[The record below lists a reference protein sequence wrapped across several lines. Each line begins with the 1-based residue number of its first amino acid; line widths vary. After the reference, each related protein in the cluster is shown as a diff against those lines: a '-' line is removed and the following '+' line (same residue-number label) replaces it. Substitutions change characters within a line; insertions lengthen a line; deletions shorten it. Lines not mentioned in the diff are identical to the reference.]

1 MNAIVDAAIGRSR
14 TVLATLALLLL
25 AGAYTYVTIPK
36 EANPD
41 VNVGIIYVSMSLAGI
56 SPEDAERLM
65 VRPMEEELRTIEGVK
80 EMTASAYEG
89 GGNVVLEFEAGFDV
103 DQALQDVRE
112 AVDKVEPDLPPDADE
127 PSVNEVNV
135 SLFPVLVVTLS
146 GDLPERTLL
155 RLARDLRD
163 SIEGIPPVLEV
174 SIGGDREEMVEI
186 VIDPMLVES
195 YGLNGNDVISMV
207 QRQNRLV
214 AAGTLDTGAGR
225 FAIKVPGLL
234 EDLDDI
240 MDLPL
245 SVDGD
250 AVVQFGDVADIRRT
264 FKDPEGFARV
274 DGKPAVALEITKR
287 TGENVIDTI
296 SAVRAAVEEE
306 RRFWPDQVEVT
317 YSQDQSEDIE
327 SMLTDLQNNVISAV
341 LLVMIV
347 VVGALGLRTGA
358 FVGVA
363 IPGSF
368 LTGMLVLGTMGL
380 TVNIVVLFALIL
392 AVGML
397 VDGAIVVTEYADR
410 KMTEGL
416 TKKEAYALAAKRMAW
431 PITASTATTLAAFLP
446 LLFWPGVVGEF
457 MKFLPIT
464 LVATLAASLAMALV
478 FVPTLGSVLG
488 KPGQANPAAMKALA
502 ASEQGSLDD
511 IGGFTG
517 RYVRALNGALRRPG
531 LVVATAAA
539 VLVGV
544 WWYYGNHGNGV
555 EFFPDVE
562 PEQAIV
568 LVHARG
574 NLSIHEQD
582 ALVRDV
588 EREVLALSDEFA
600 SVYTRTG
607 GSQGAGG
614 GQDLAE
620 DVIGQITIELVDWEQ
635 RRPAD
640 EILDDIRARTADL
653 AGIHVETREPD
664 AGPPVGKPVQV
675 ELASRFPDLLP
686 EATEQVR
693 GFMDGLD
700 GLVDLEDSRP
710 VPGIEWEMTVDRAQA
725 SKYGVDVSAIGDTIK
740 LVTNGLTIDTYR
752 PDDTD
757 EEIDIVVRY
766 PERWRSLDQLD
777 QIRIVTGSGTGVPAS
792 NFVERVAEPRTGT
805 LNRTGGRRVMTV
817 KADVRPGVL
826 PATKVEEIRQWL
838 ETGPLDERVSY
849 TFKGEDEEQQA
860 AAGFLGKAFMVALF
874 IMAIILVTQFNS
886 FYSAFLILTA
896 VVMSTVGVLIG
907 LLVTGQ
913 PFGIVMTGI
922 GVIALAGI
930 VVNNNIVLIDT
941 YDRLKRISKTPREAI
956 LRTGAQRLRPVMLTT
971 VTTILGLMPMVLGT
985 NIDFVGREVAIGA
998 PSTQWWSSL
1007 STAVV
1012 FGLAFATLLTL
1023 IVTPCALQVRAN
1035 VAAWRDRRRERRAA
1049 DKAAE
1054 DAGAAAGTAEGAY
1067 SKAAE

>member
-1 MNAIVDAAIGRSR
+1 MNAIIDAAVGRAR
-14 TVLATLALLLL
+14 TVLATLVLLLI
-25 AGAYTYVTIPK
+25 AGGYTYVTIPK
-36 EANPD
+36 ESNPD
-41 VNVGIIYVSMSLAGI
+41 VNVGIIYVSMTLAGV

-112 AVDKVEPDLPPDADE
+112 AVDNVEPDLPPDADE

-146 GDLPERTLL
+146 GELPERALV

-163 SIEGIPPVLEV
+163 TIESIPSVLEV

-186 VIDPMLVES
+186 VVDPMLVES
-195 YGLNGNDVISMV
+195 YGLNGADVITMV

-234 EDLDDI
+234 EDIDDI
-240 MDLPL
+240 MGLPL
-245 SVDGD
+245 AVSGD
-250 AVVQFGDVADIRRT
+250 AVVEFGDVAEIRRT

-274 DGKPAVALEITKR
+274 DGKPAVALEISKR

-296 SAVRAAVEEE
+296 AAVRAAVEEE
-306 RRFWPDQVEVT
+306 RRFWPDRIDVT
-317 YSQDQSEDIE
+317 YSQDQSEEIE

-368 LTGMLVLGTMGL
+368 LTGMLVLGVMGL

-416 TKKEAYALAAKRMAW
+416 SKREAYALAAKRMAW

-464 LVATLAASLAMALV
+464 LVATLTASLAMALV

-488 KPGQANPAAMKALA
+488 KPGQADPAAMKALA
-502 ASEQGSLDD
+502 ASEKGSLDD

-517 RYVRALNGALRRPG
+517 RYIRVLGAALRRPG
-531 LVVATAAA
+531 LVVASAAA

-574 NLSIHEQD
+574 NLSIWEKD

-607 GSQGAGG
+607 GGDGG
-614 GQDLAE
+614 GQDVAE
-620 DVIGQITIELVDWEQ
+620 DVIAQISIELVDWQ
-635 RRPAD
+635 RRRPAD
-640 EILDDIRARTADL
+640 EILEDIRSRTADL
-653 AGIHVETREPD
+653 AGIQVETREPE

-675 ELASRFPDLLP
+675 ELASRFPELLP
-686 EATEQVR
+686 EATRQVR
-693 GFMDGLD
+693 EYMEGMD

-710 VPGIEWEMTVDRAQA
+710 VPGIEWEMAVDRAQA

-740 LVTNGLTIDTYR
+740 LVTNGLIIDTYR

-766 PERWRSLDQLD
+766 PERWRTLEQLD
-777 QIRIVTGSGTGVPAS
+777 QVRVVTGSGGGVPAS
-792 NFVERVAEPRTGT
+792 NFVERIAEPRTGT
-805 LNRTGGRRVMTV
+805 LNRTGGRRVMSV
-817 KADVRPGVL
+817 KADVLPGVL
-826 PATKVEEIRQWL
+826 PATKVEELRDWL
-838 ETGPLDERVSY
+838 ATGPLDERVSY

-860 AAGFLGKAFMVALF
+860 AASFLSKAFAVALF
-874 IMAIILVTQFNS
+874 VMAIILVTQFNS

-907 LLVTGQ
+907 LLATGQ

-941 YDRLKRISKTPREAI
+941 YDRLKTIAPTPREAI
-956 LRTGAQRLRPVMLTT
+956 LHTGAQRLRPVMLTT

-985 NIDFVGREVAIGA
+985 NIDFVGRDVAVGA
-998 PSTQWWSSL
+998 PSTQWWASL

-1023 IVTPCALQVRAN
+1023 VFTPCALQVRAN
-1035 VAAWRDRRRERRAA
+1035 VADWRRRRRERRDAA
-1049 DKAAE
+1049 RAAAE
-1054 DAGAAAGTAEGAY
+1054 AGAAAGTAEHAY
-1067 SKAAE
+1067 PKAAE